1 MFLVESVDPIRSF
14 WGKSDRNDP
23 SRTHPLLAHSADV
36 AAVMEALL
44 DLPVYRR
51 IFKTLTG
58 QELDEV
64 TKSRFAVLAGKHD
77 IGKNTAG
84 FQAKNRLAAHSHG
97 HILPMGALCERS
109 FRNRFIE
116 IFPWLL
122 EWGESAS
129 CYLTCMCGHHG
140 SFPAIIDESLRNL
153 TVAARCARLWDTTLP
168 SGLSSFDGL
177 KIIADY
183 LQLWFPAAFDAS
195 APPLPEAASVHH
207 LFAGLLIM
215 ADWIG
220 SDENFFPYAQ
230 PDDPLES
237 YIDTARKHAAQALRT
252 MRLDTDELRSRI
264 PFPRTFYEQ
273 FKKTPL
279 PVQTVAE
286 ELDLDPKGS
295 LVIIEAETGSGKT
308 ECALRHFLRLFEAG
322 MVDSLYFANPL
333 RFAATQL
340 QKRVS
345 QNMGDVFG
353 EGEMPTVLA
362 VPGYLV
368 VDDREGVRLPGFSVL
383 WPDEKDTRRNW
394 AAEHPKRYMCA
405 PCAVGTIDQALL
417 AVLKAPHSHLRAAA
431 LARSLLVIDEVHA
444 SDHFMTRI
452 IESLVELF
460 ALCGGHILMMSA
472 TLGGAVRERYLHIF
486 RTRKAVGVSPVPD
499 ETLCIGTPYPLISST
514 SARTA
519 IKTLSG
525 RAKEVRLELLPSME
539 NPETL
544 AQLALGA
551 ADSGG
556 CILVLRNSVAS
567 AVETLQAMEKQ
578 RAGENNNIFTIE
590 GVSTLHHARFAP
602 ADRKRLDQ
610 EVELLFGKSVERRWP
625 CVIVT
630 TQTLEQ
636 SLDVDFDLLITDLCP
651 ADVLL
656 QRIGRLFRHDRRRP
670 SAFSE
675 PRCIVLV
682 PDKGKDWLLKRE
694 AGKRQFGK
702 ERAYEDVRS
711 VAATWELLE
720 DRIAEDGFLRI
731 PEMNRYFVERST
743 HPAFLSRLAERLGP
757 EWEQITGGIAGSKGA
772 KRQRAAF
779 DIISWKKGYE
789 AEFVSAADD
798 HHIVTRL
805 GLDDAVVF
813 FQNPPVGPFG
823 FSIEKMTVPG
833 WMLQGKDLSELDQGI
848 EARQTEFGFEFSI
861 CGKSFRYSRYGLE
874 RS

>member
-1 MFLVESVDPIRSF
+1 M
-14 WGKSDRNDP
+14 
-23 SRTHPLLAHSADV
+23 
-36 AAVMEALL
+36 
-44 DLPVYRR
+44 
-51 IFKTLTG
+51 
-58 QELDEV
+58 
-64 TKSRFAVLAGKHD
+64 
-77 IGKNTAG
+77 
-84 FQAKNRLAAHSHG
+84 
-97 HILPMGALCERS
+97 
-109 FRNRFIE
+109 
-116 IFPWLL
+116 
-122 EWGESAS
+122 
-129 CYLTCMCGHHG
+129 
-140 SFPAIIDESLRNL
+140 
-153 TVAARCARLWDTTLP
+153 
-168 SGLSSFDGL
+168 
-177 KIIADY
+177 
-183 LQLWFPAAFDAS
+183 
-195 APPLPEAASVHH
+195 
-207 LFAGLLIM
+207 
-215 ADWIG
+215 
-220 SDENFFPYAQ
+220 
-230 PDDPLES
+230 
-237 YIDTARKHAAQALRT
+237 
-252 MRLDTDELRSRI
+252 
-264 PFPRTFYEQ
+264 
-273 FKKTPL
+273 
-279 PVQTVAE
+279 
-286 ELDLDPKGS
+286 
-295 LVIIEAETGSGKT
+295 
-308 ECALRHFLRLFEAG
+308 
-322 MVDSLYFANPL
+322 
-333 RFAATQL
+333 
-340 QKRVS
+340 
-345 QNMGDVFG
+345 
-353 EGEMPTVLA
+353 
-362 VPGYLV
+362 
-368 VDDREGVRLPGFSVL
+368 
-383 WPDEKDTRRNW
+383 
-394 AAEHPKRYMCA
+394 
-405 PCAVGTIDQALL
+405 
-417 AVLKAPHSHLRAAA
+417 RAAA

-743 HPAFLSRLAERLGP
+743 HPVFLSRLAERLGP

-823 FSIEKMTVPG
+823 FFIEKLTVPG

-848 EARQTEFGFEFSI
+848 EAR
-861 CGKSFRYSRYGLE
+861 
-874 RS
+874 